1 MPKSIRSWGSSN
13 SGRVWTRKRF
23 TARASEI
30 STMNVKQPTITQAI
44 MVALLVWGG
53 YLALGAIRAPG
64 NHATWRGLIVF
75 GCTLA
80 FLAIWAAALAVRKR
94 RTNQP

>member
-1 MPKSIRSWGSSN
+1 MKPPGAPQ
-13 SGRVWTRKRF
+13 
-23 TARASEI
+23 ARRPNLI
-30 STMNVKQPTITQAI
+30 DAI

-75 GCTLA
+75 GCTIA
-80 FLAIWAAALAVRKR
+80 FLGFWAAALAVRHEATR
-94 RTNQP
+94 RKEQSTGDS